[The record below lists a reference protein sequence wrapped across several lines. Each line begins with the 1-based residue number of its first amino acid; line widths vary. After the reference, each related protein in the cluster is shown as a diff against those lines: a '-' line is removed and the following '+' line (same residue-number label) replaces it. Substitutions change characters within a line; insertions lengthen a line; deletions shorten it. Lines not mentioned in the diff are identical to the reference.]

1 MRSDNRILGEGVVY
15 STDCKKTG
23 LNNNIIVS
31 GTSGC
36 GKTMSVAEPLLLN
49 TYTTNLVVT
58 VTKRRLVEKY
68 TPMFKE
74 RCYKVYDLNFVNP
87 KQSNVSFDPLKY
99 IKGFSDIT
107 FLAKAIVSSN
117 PRKEQ
122 SNADPY
128 WEESAVSMLSAE
140 IALAMMIEGKKATL
154 ANVLDMH
161 EGLSF
166 KEDGEIIKTNLDDW
180 FDEYE
185 DHKLGKFAVNNW
197 RTFKQ
202 LPLRTASC
210 IFGTLNTALSAIF
223 SPELKEMI
231 RNSDNVNFEKLASE
245 KTVLFVSTSAVNPA
259 LNCFVNMFY
268 SQLFKSLFEFGEKQP
283 GGRLP
288 IPVHVLCDD
297 FATGSRIMNFPEY
310 ISIFREKGISVTL
323 LIQSESQLQGMYGR
337 ENATTIINNCDTYL
351 YMGGMDLVT
360 GRNISERMNIPLDE
374 VLYMPIGQLFILRRG
389 QRPIITTRYNVEEN
403 ETYQRITR
411 RYEMQTESR
420 RKLKEAS

>member
-1 MRSDNRILGEGVVY
+1 MRADNRILGEGVVY

-49 TYTTNLVVT
+49 TYSTNLVVT
-58 VTKRRLVEKY
+58 VTKRRLVDKY
-68 TPMFKE
+68 APMFKE
-74 RCYKVYDLNFVNP
+74 RCYRVLDLNFVNP
-87 KQSNVSFDPLKY
+87 KQSNVSFDPLRY
-99 IKGFSDIT
+99 VKGFSDIT

-117 PRKEQ
+117 PRKEH

-128 WEESAVSMLSAE
+128 WEESAISMLSAE
-140 IALAMMIEGKKATL
+140 IALAMMVEGKKATL

-161 EGLSF
+161 ENLTF
-166 KEDGEIIKTNLDDW
+166 KESDELISTSLDDW
-180 FDEYE
+180 FEEYA
-185 DHKLGKFAVNNW
+185 DHKLGKFAINNW
-197 RTFKQ
+197 KTFKQ

-231 RNSDNVNFEKLASE
+231 RSSANINFEKLASE
-245 KTVLFVSTSAVNPA
+245 KTILFVSTSAVNPA

-283 GGRLP
+283 DGRLP

-310 ISIFREKGISVTL
+310 ISIFREKDISVTL
-323 LIQSESQLQGMYGR
+323 LIQSESQLQGMYGCD
-337 ENATTIINNCDTYL
+337 NATTIINNCDTYL
-351 YMGGMDLVT
+351 YMGGMDLTT
-360 GRNISERMNIPLDE
+360 GRSISARMNIPLDE
-374 VLYMPIGQLFILRRG
+374 VLYMPIGQLFIFRRG
-389 QRPIITTRYNVEEN
+389 QKPIVTTRYNVEEN
-403 ETYQRITR
+403 ATYQKVTR
-411 RYEMQTESR
+411 RYEASISR
-420 RKLKEAS
+420 CGSLREAS